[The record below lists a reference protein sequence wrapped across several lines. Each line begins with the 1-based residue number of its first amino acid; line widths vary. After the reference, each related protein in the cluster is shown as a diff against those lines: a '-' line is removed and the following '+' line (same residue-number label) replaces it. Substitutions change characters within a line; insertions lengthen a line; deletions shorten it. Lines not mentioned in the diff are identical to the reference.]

1 METEIISDE
10 DIVDVAATKK
20 VAEIF
25 FDRLLE
31 MYLQCERRFFW
42 IYLCLPSF
50 WITLSVLSYN
60 NTRYSICVSEG

>member
-10 DIVDVAATKK
+10 DIADVAATKK

-60 NTRYSICVSEG
+60 NPRYSICVSEG